1 MKSNFFN
8 PFRVIAGGK
17 ALAWGLLFIVSA
29 IALLWCS
36 GCVQNGYLHFGLL
49 PDGGR
54 LWQVAVLQIAYWLLP
69 AILLY
74 LCGLAMS
81 KSKIRIIDMLGTTA
95 FAQLLVIP
103 MVAVMP
109 FVDVSQITAIPLY
122 VLTLLALWELA
133 FLVVFLLWN
142 YSAFT
147 VSCNVSGAKAVAAFV
162 VVQILLVIFAGQLS
176 SWLL

>member
-17 ALAWGLLFIVSA
+17 ALMWGLLFIASA

-54 LWQVAVLQIAYWLLP
+54 LWQVAVLQITYWLLP
-69 AILLY
+69 ALLLY
-74 LCGLAMS
+74 SCGVAMS

-103 MVAVMP
+103 MVAVLP
-109 FVDVSQITAIPLY
+109 LVDVEHILTIPLY
-122 VLTLLALWELA
+122 LLTLLALWELA
-133 FLVVFLLWN
+133 CLVVFLLWN
-142 YSAFT
+142 YSAFA
-147 VSCNVSGAKAVAAFV
+147 VSCNVGGAKAVVAFV
-162 VVQILLVIFAGQLS
+162 AVQVLLVIFAGQLS